1 MKKTKKRNVNQ
12 EIGTLRRDCGGAVG
26 KKLTGL
32 LNPPCSWFVNGIKI
46 DGSTWGGDHRQWP
59 LGHCRVAVVPWK

>member
-46 DGSTWGGDHRQWP
+46 DGST
-59 LGHCRVAVVPWK
+59 